1 MTDPHPAPPLR
12 APRDGTRGVPDATV
26 ARLPVYLRVLTGLG
40 ERGVTTVS
48 SEELALAAGVGSA
61 TLRKDLSHLGSYGVR
76 GVGYDVGHL
85 VQHVGRCL
93 GLAEEWR
100 VVIVGIGSLGHALA
114 NYGGFAPLG
123 TRVVALVDSDPSV
136 VGEQVAGLEV
146 QPAER
151 IVRLVSELG
160 VRIAVL
166 AVPAA
171 SAQAACDAVVAAGIT
186 SVLSFAP
193 VELQV
198 PAGVELRRVDLSTE
212 LGILA
217 FRERRRA
224 AADGEEPVVVLPE
237 TLVAAGVGGRGARG
251 VHAEVAR

>member
-1 MTDPHPAPPLR
+1 MTDPHATPPLR
-12 APRDGTRGVPDATV
+12 AQRDGARGVPDATV

-40 ERGVTTVS
+40 ERGVATVS

-76 GVGYDVGHL
+76 GVGYEVARL

-100 VVIVGIGSLGHALA
+100 VVIVGIGSLGRALA
-114 NYGGFAPLG
+114 NYSGFAPLG
-123 TRVVALVDSDPSV
+123 TRVVALLDSDPAV
-136 VGEQVAGLEV
+136 VGERVAGLEV
-146 QPAER
+146 LPSARTAE
-151 IVRLVSELG
+151 VVGELG

-166 AVPAA
+166 AVPASA
-171 SAQAACDAVVAAGIT
+171 AQAACDAVVAAGIT

-198 PAGVELRRVDLSTE
+198 PGGVELRSVDLSTE

-224 AADGEEPVVVLPE
+224 AAAGELSPG
-237 TLVAAGVGGRGARG
+237 LVAAEERVTTSAGATR
-251 VHAEVAR
+251 

>member
-1 MTDPHPAPPLR
+1 MTDPHATPPLR
-12 APRDGTRGVPDATV
+12 APRDGARGVPDATV

-40 ERGVTTVS
+40 ERGVATVS

-76 GVGYDVGHL
+76 GVGYEVARL

-100 VVIVGIGSLGHALA
+100 VVIVGIGSLGRALA
-114 NYGGFAPLG
+114 NYSGFAPLG
-123 TRVVALVDSDPSV
+123 TRVVALVDSDPAV
-136 VGEQVAGLEV
+136 VGERVAGLEV
-146 QPAER
+146 LPSSSTAR
-151 IVRLVSELG
+151 VVGELG

-166 AVPAA
+166 AVPAGA
-171 SAQAACDAVVAAGIT
+171 AQAACDAVVAAGIT

-198 PAGVELRRVDLSTE
+198 PAGVELRSVDLSTE

-224 AADGEEPVVVLPE
+224 ATAGELPGE
-237 TLVAAGVGGRGARG
+237 LAGSAPRTGSSAGGAR
-251 VHAEVAR
+251 

>member
-1 MTDPHPAPPLR
+1 MTDPHATRPLR
-12 APRDGTRGVPDATV
+12 AQRDGARGVPDATV

-40 ERGVTTVS
+40 ERGVATVS

-76 GVGYDVGHL
+76 GVGYEVARL

-100 VVIVGIGSLGHALA
+100 VVIVGIGSLGRALA
-114 NYGGFAPLG
+114 NYSGFAPLG
-123 TRVVALVDSDPSV
+123 TRVVALLDSDPAV
-136 VGEQVAGLEV
+136 VGERVAGLEV
-146 QPAER
+146 LPSARTAE
-151 IVRLVSELG
+151 VVGELG

-166 AVPAA
+166 AVPASA
-171 SAQAACDAVVAAGIT
+171 AQAACDAVVAAGIT

-198 PAGVELRRVDLSTE
+198 PAGVELRSVDLSTE

-224 AADGEEPVVVLPE
+224 AAAGELSPG
-237 TLVAAGVGGRGARG
+237 LVAAEERVTTSAGATR
-251 VHAEVAR
+251 